1 MTKHSPQ
8 AIVLEEVELLRG
20 GAIVTNLLGALGQS
34 LKETR
39 LTAFLG
45 YLLAMR
51 PEPLMPL
58 LGFTGHIL
66 SVKLETRHDE
76 GRSDILVETSWGLG
90 VIEAKVDTTDA
101 SAQSLRYPARW
112 RVLLTLLP
120 GVKRKAVTR
129 QVHWQQLADWLD
141 ETAQTGSPAYRFL
154 VAQFIAHLEEH
165 HMVKI
170 SESLEI
176 YAREINEPVTL
187 SLFIQG
193 HIYGCLYE
201 KRNKVARAQY
211 FAPHFG
217 ASIAHHQPGIFTGVS
232 YVARVE
238 HVFLAT
244 TWKEFSEGVCEYR
257 GKQWWNSHSRLL
269 EDLHREWTWT
279 KGTQR
284 SFLLLGEPR
293 LVFNPPV
300 RKERLQK
307 GKGWLS
313 RRFFSFDD
321 LFAAWGRG

>member
-1 MTKHSPQ
+1 MLPSRS
-8 AIVLEEVELLRG
+8 IVSEEVQLLRG
-20 GAIVTNLLGALGQS
+20 GAIATNLLGAFGQS

-39 LTAFLG
+39 LTALLG
-45 YLLAMR
+45 YLLAVR
-51 PEPLMPL
+51 PEPLVTL
-58 LGFTGHIL
+58 FGFSGRVL
-66 SVKLETRHDE
+66 SVCLETRHDE
-76 GRSDILVETSWGLG
+76 GRSDILVETSRGLG

-101 SAQSLRYPARW
+101 SAQSHRYPARW

-120 GVKRKAVTR
+120 GEERSNILR
-129 QVHWQQLADWLD
+129 QLHWQQLADWLD
-141 ETAQTGSPAYRFL
+141 ATAQSGSPAYRFL

-165 HMVKI
+165 HMIKT

-193 HIYGCLYE
+193 HIYGCRYE
-201 KRNKVARAQY
+201 KKNKVARAQY

-217 ASIAHHQPGIFTGVS
+217 ASIARHQPGIFTGIS

-238 HVFLAT
+238 HVFLST
-244 TWKEFSEGVCEYR
+244 TWKEFRDGVCEYH
-257 GKQWWNSHSRLL
+257 GKQWWNSHSKLVQ
-269 EDLHREWTWT
+269 DLHREWNWT
-279 KGTQR
+279 KGEQR

-293 LVFNPPV
+293 LAFNPPV

-321 LFAAWGRG
+321 LYAAWGPG